1 MTRERRRLVA
11 VGVYLVV
18 SVLAV
23 LLIAGHGP
31 WAGRVLLDVGGG
43 HGVNTG
49 DVPVLLLWAG
59 GLWMAWLLWRGDS
72 G

>member
-1 MTRERRRLVA
+1 MSTEQRRLVA

-31 WAGRVLLDVGGG
+31 WAGRVLFTVGGG
-43 HGVNTG
+43 HGVNSG
-49 DVPVLLLWAG
+49 DVPVVLLWAC
-59 GLWMAWLLWRGDS
+59 GLYLSWLLWRGPR
-72 G
+72 